1 MGDTGEGTRF
11 TVVDTPGF
19 GDRLIEEE
27 KTIESLVQV
36 TTIII
41 ECIISINFGR
51 EAHPSFVFICH
62 LILFQTLRDE
72 IKYINVFVIAF
83 KETDKRMTFALRSMI
98 SLFKKMFGDRF
109 WDNAIL
115 EVLYRAIEHTLSE
128 KEV

>member
-11 TVVDTPGF
+11 TVIDTPGF
-19 GDRLIEEE
+19 GDSLIEEE

-36 TTIII
+36 TTLPQVII

-83 KETDKRMTFALRSMI
+83 KETDKRMTFALQSMI
-98 SLFKKMFGDRF
+98 SLFEKMFGDGF

-115 EVLYRAIEHTLSE
+115 EVPYRPIEHT
-128 KEV
+128 